1 MRFNGKTA
9 IVTGA
14 ASGIGRAT
22 AVRLAKEGAKV
33 VIADM
38 NEAGLA
44 ETAAMMGSAA
54 IAAPLDVA
62 DFDACNAYMEK
73 AVQALGKLDVL
84 CNIAGVLRMA
94 PVDKIDAKEWR
105 RIMSVNI
112 DGVFYLSRAA
122 MPHLLKTKGNI
133 VNLASAAGLVGVPY
147 NAPYSASKHA
157 VVGLTK
163 SMALEFAKQ
172 GIRVNAVCPG
182 GVKTP
187 LIATPPMEGVDY
199 EFVMLSSAHLNSGE
213 LFDPEDIADAVCFIA
228 SHEAKRV
235 SGVAFAVDGA
245 QTAY

>member
-1 MRFNGKTA
+1 MRFKGKAA

-22 AVRLAKEGAKV
+22 AVRLASEGAKL
-33 VIADM
+33 VICDV

-44 ETAAMMGSAA
+44 ETAAMIGDAASAA
-54 IAAPLDVA
+54 LLDVS
-62 DFDACNAYMEK
+62 DYDACNAFVDK
-73 AVQALGKLDVL
+73 AVKTLGRLDVL

-94 PVDKIDAKEWR
+94 PLDKVDAKEWR
-105 RIMSVNI
+105 RIMGVNI
-112 DGVFYLSRAA
+112 DGVFYMSRAA
-122 MPHLLKTKGNI
+122 MPHLLKTTGNI

-163 SMALEFAKQ
+163 SMALEFAKR

-187 LIATPPMEGVDY
+187 LIAQAPMEGVDY
-199 EFVMLSSAHLNSGE
+199 DFVMLSAAHLNSGE
-213 LFDPEDIADAVCFIA
+213 LFDPEDIADAVAFIA
-228 SHEAKRV
+228 SDEAKRV
-235 SGVAFAVDGA
+235 SGVAFPVDGA

>member
-1 MRFNGKTA
+1 MRFKGKAA

-22 AVRLAKEGAKV
+22 AVRLAKEGARV
-33 VIADM
+33 MIADM

-44 ETAAMMGSAA
+44 ETAAMIGSAA
-54 IAAPLDVA
+54 VAAPLDVA
-62 DFDACNAYMEK
+62 DFDACNAYVEK
-73 AVQALGKLDVL
+73 AVQEFGQLDVL

-94 PVDKIDAKEWR
+94 PVDKVDAKEWR

-163 SMALEFAKQ
+163 SMALEFAKR

-199 EFVMLSSAHLNSGE
+199 DFVMLSSAHLNSGE

-228 SHEAKRV
+228 SDEAKRV

>member
-1 MRFNGKTA
+1 MRFKDKAA

-14 ASGIGRAT
+14 ASGIGRAV
-22 AVRLAKEGAKV
+22 AVRLASEGARL
-33 VIADM
+33 VIGDVNA
-38 NEAGLA
+38 AGLA
-44 ETAAMMGSAA
+44 ETAALIGGDVTT
-54 IAAPLDVA
+54 APLDVS
-62 DFDACNAYMEK
+62 DFDACNAFVDN
-73 AVQALGKLDVL
+73 AVKTLGKLDVL

-94 PVDKIDAKEWR
+94 PVDKVDAKEWR
-105 RIMSVNI
+105 RIMGVNI
-112 DGVFYLSRAA
+112 DGVFYMSRAA
-122 MPHLLKTKGNI
+122 MPHLLKTTGNI

-163 SMALEFAKQ
+163 SMALEFAKR

-187 LIATPPMEGVDY
+187 MIAQAPMEGVDY
-199 EFVMLSSAHLNSGE
+199 DFVMLSAAHLNSGE
-213 LFDPEDIADAVCFIA
+213 LFDPEDIADAVAFLA

>member
-1 MRFNGKTA
+1 MRFKGKAA

-22 AVRLAKEGAKV
+22 AVRLANEGAKV
-33 VIADM
+33 MIADM

-44 ETAAMMGSAA
+44 ETAAMIGAA
-54 IAAPLDVA
+54 AVAAPLNVA
-62 DFDACNAYMEK
+62 DYDACNAYVEK
-73 AVQALGKLDVL
+73 AVQALGRLDVL

-94 PVDKIDAKEWR
+94 PIDKIDAKEWR

-133 VNLASAAGLVGVPY
+133 VNLASAAGLVGIPY

-187 LIATPPMEGVDY
+187 MIATPPMEGVDY
-199 EFVMLSSAHLNSGE
+199 DFVMLSSAHLNGGE
-213 LFDPEDIADAVCFIA
+213 LFDPEDIADAVAFLA
-228 SHEAKRV
+228 SDEAKRV
-235 SGVAFAVDGA
+235 SGVAFPVDGA